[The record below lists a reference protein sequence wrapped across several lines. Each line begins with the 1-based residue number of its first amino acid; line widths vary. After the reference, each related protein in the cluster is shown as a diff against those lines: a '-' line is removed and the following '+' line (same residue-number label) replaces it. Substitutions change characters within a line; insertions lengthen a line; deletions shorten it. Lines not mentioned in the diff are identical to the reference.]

1 MCTIYLHRNLFTP
14 NNRYRSNDMKN
25 SLTQND
31 LKCGMIAY
39 EVNKMCIRTVMFVSD
54 VYTHSGMGSRC
65 IDYKSFYRNG
75 DNVVLSDYVESGFL
89 KDHNI
94 GASYNENYWFSDYYS
109 ARDYFDSIRDKDFRK
124 YNYYKYCQ

>member
-1 MCTIYLHRNLFTP
+1 
-14 NNRYRSNDMKN
+14 MKN
-25 SLTQND
+25 SLTEKD

-39 EVNKMCIRTVMFVSD
+39 EVTALYINTVLFVSD
-54 VYTHSGMGSRC
+54 VYTHPNTGSEC

-109 ARDYFDSIRDKDFRK
+109 ARDHFDS
-124 YNYYKYCQ
+124 YS

>member
-1 MCTIYLHRNLFTP
+1 
-14 NNRYRSNDMKN
+14 MKN

-39 EVNKMCIRTVMFVSD
+39 EVNKLYIRTIMFVSD
-54 VYTHSGMGSRC
+54 VYTHSNMGSKC

-75 DNVVLSDYVESGFL
+75 DNVVLGDYTECGFL

-94 GASYNENYWFSDYYS
+94 GASHNKNYWFSDYYS
-109 ARDYFDSIRDKDFRK
+109 ARDYFDSIRDKDWVNKLLTEMFS
-124 YNYYKYCQ
+124 